1 MIDGDSRG
9 ERGSAAVD
17 FVLVGPLLLLV
28 ALGVLQL
35 TLALYVR
42 TTVTA
47 AAAEGARAAAL
58 SGADLDAGSRRTRM
72 LLGQTMAGA
81 AVRSVTAQ
89 RDVRDGLLVVTVDVE
104 ANLPLVGLLG
114 PTVLR
119 IDGHALAER

>member
-1 MIDGDSRG
+1 MIDGESRG

-42 TTVTA
+42 TTITS

-58 SGADLDAGSRRTRM
+58 SGANLDAGSRRTRT
-72 LLGQTMAGA
+72 LLGQTMAGD
-81 AVRSVTAQ
+81 AVRKVSAQ
-89 RDVRDGLLVVTVDVE
+89 REVRDGLLVVTVDVE

-114 PTVLR
+114 PRVMR

>member
-1 MIDGDSRG
+1 MIDGESRG

-42 TTVTA
+42 TTITS

-58 SGADLDAGSRRTRM
+58 SGANLDAGSRRTRT
-72 LLGQTMAGA
+72 LLGQTMAGD
-81 AVRSVTAQ
+81 AVRKVSAQ
-89 RDVRDGLLVVTVDVE
+89 REVRDGLLVVTVDVE
-104 ANLPLVGLLG
+104 ADLPLVGLLG
-114 PTVLR
+114 PTVMR